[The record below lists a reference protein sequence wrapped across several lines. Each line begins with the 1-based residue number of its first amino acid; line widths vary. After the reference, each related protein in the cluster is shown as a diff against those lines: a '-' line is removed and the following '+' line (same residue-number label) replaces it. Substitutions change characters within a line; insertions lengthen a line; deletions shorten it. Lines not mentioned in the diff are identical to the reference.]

1 MHGRVVIMAEFS
13 TQGVRGIA
21 PVGPAKSPPQPYAP
35 LAETASAL
43 EALIVAP
50 APPRPVG
57 YFAKRLTDV
66 CVSFVGLAFLAP
78 VILAAW
84 AAVKLT
90 SRGPGIFWS
99 DRVGFAGRIFRMPKL
114 RSMTIEA
121 PHQPREAFDG
131 AGAHITAVG
140 AFLRRTSIDELPQL
154 WSVLIGDMSLIGP
167 RPLIP
172 SDPATRV
179 RAQRFPC
186 VFHVRPGITG
196 LSQVNGR
203 NHVRAHRKARYD
215 VHYAMRCSPA
225 LDAYILRRTVR
236 VVLLAEGIL

>member
-1 MHGRVVIMAEFS
+1 MAGLSIQSARDTPPAGLAASAPKRHG
-13 TQGVRGIA
+13 A
-21 PVGPAKSPPQPYAP
+21 PVEARSEPGMPVIATAP
-35 LAETASAL
+35 R
-43 EALIVAP
+43 
-50 APPRPVG
+50 RPVG
-57 YFAKRLTDV
+57 YLSKRMADV
-66 CVSFVGLAFLAP
+66 CVSLAGLAFLAP

-90 SRGPGIFWS
+90 SPGPGIFWS
-99 DRVGFAGRIFRMPKL
+99 DRVGFAGRTFKMPKL

-167 RPLIP
+167 RPLMP

-215 VHYAMRCSPA
+215 LHYASRCSLA
-225 LDAYILRRTVR
+225 LDVYILRRTVR

>member
-1 MHGRVVIMAEFS
+1 MGDLSIRSTRAAEPLGRGAS
-13 TQGVRGIA
+13 PPKLNGA
-21 PVGPAKSPPQPYAP
+21 PVEGRSTSDQP
-35 LAETASAL
+35 
-43 EALIVAP
+43 LIVAAPRRP
-50 APPRPVG
+50 AG
-57 YFAKRLTDV
+57 YFSKRIADV
-66 CVSFVGLAFLAP
+66 CVSFAGLAFLAP
-78 VILAAW
+78 VIVAAW

-90 SRGPGIFWS
+90 SPGPGIFWS
-99 DRVGFAGRIFRMPKL
+99 DRVGFAGRTFRMPKL
-114 RSMTIEA
+114 RSMTLEA

-167 RPLIP
+167 RPLMP
-172 SDPATRV
+172 GDPATHV

-215 VHYAMRCSPA
+215 VHYARRCSPA
-225 LDAYILRRTVR
+225 LDVYILRRTVR

>member
-1 MHGRVVIMAEFS
+1 MAGLSIQNAQESEPLGGRPSSSPSRAA
-13 TQGVRGIA
+13 GVGGRALSDEISIA
-21 PVGPAKSPPQPYAP
+21 GAP
-35 LAETASAL
+35 R
-43 EALIVAP
+43 
-50 APPRPVG
+50 RPVG

-66 CVSFVGLAFLAP
+66 CVSLAGLVFLAP
-78 VILAAW
+78 LILTAW

-90 SRGPGIFWS
+90 SPGPGIFWS
-99 DRVGFAGRIFRMPKL
+99 DRVGFAGRTFRMPKL

-131 AGAHITAVG
+131 AGAHITVVG

-167 RPLIP
+167 RPLMP
-172 SDPATRV
+172 GDPATRV

-215 VHYAMRCSPA
+215 VHYAKRCSPA
-225 LDAYILRRTVR
+225 LDIYILRRTVR

>member
-1 MHGRVVIMAEFS
+1 MLVIAA
-13 TQGVRGIA
+13 A
-21 PVGPAKSPPQPYAP
+21 PR
-35 LAETASAL
+35 
-43 EALIVAP
+43 
-50 APPRPVG
+50 RPVG
-57 YFAKRLTDV
+57 YLSKRMADV
-66 CVSFVGLAFLAP
+66 CVSFAGLAFLAP

-90 SRGPGIFWS
+90 SPGPGIFWS
-99 DRVGFAGRIFRMPKL
+99 DRVGFAGRTFKMPKL
-114 RSMTIEA
+114 RSMTIGA

-167 RPLIP
+167 RPLMP
-172 SDPATRV
+172 SDPATHV

-215 VHYAMRCSPA
+215 VHYATRCSLA
-225 LDAYILRRTVR
+225 LDTYILRRTVR